1 MSIIPFQSK
10 TRMFEMDI
18 GNIMLLLSWGVL
30 VGFVF
35 SSIGAAGGILASF
48 GLITVIGVSDPNSV
62 KPMAQILAIA
72 IALVFIP
79 GYFKRKAWIMP
90 LGLILSAGGIIGA
103 IVGSTVS
110 SKYLSDMSSF
120 KPLFGIL
127 SFLVAVQISWKLYKH
142 KKNDKP
148 ALCASKSG
156 VENIVTSASLLTFE
170 YAGESYKIRTWEPL
184 LAGFIIAFIASIFGV
199 GGGFLLV
206 PYLATV
212 IGIPMFIV
220 PATAA
225 LSVLIS
231 ALISV
236 TNYIRMG
243 SEIDYYLLG
252 FLIIGG
258 ILGAKLGPKI
268 NQIMKDNWLQG
279 SLAFIVAAIG
289 TKYLFI

>member
-1 MSIIPFQSK
+1 
-10 TRMFEMDI
+10 MDI
-18 GNIMLLLSWGVL
+18 GNDIGSIMLLLSWGVL

-48 GLITVIGVSDPNSV
+48 GLITVIGVTDPNSV

-79 GYFKRKAWIMP
+79 GYFRRKAWVMP
-90 LGLILSAGGIIGA
+90 LGLMLSAGGIIGA
-103 IVGSTVS
+103 FVGSTVS

-120 KPLFGIL
+120 KPLFGVL

-142 KKNDKP
+142 KKNEKP
-148 ALCASKSG
+148 ALRASKSG
-156 VENIVTSASLLTFE
+156 VKNIAISASLLTFE
-170 YAGESYKIRTWEPL
+170 YAGKNYRIRTWEPV

-206 PYLATV
+206 PYLATFM
-212 IGIPMFIV
+212 GIPMFIV

-225 LSVLIS
+225 LPVLIS
-231 ALISV
+231 GLISV
-236 TNYIRMG
+236 SNYIRMG
-243 SEIDYYLLG
+243 SEINYYLLG
-252 FLIIGG
+252 LLVMGG

-268 NQIMKDNWLQG
+268 NQLMKDNWLQG
-279 SLAFIVAAIG
+279 SLAFIVAAIA
-289 TKYLFI
+289 TKYLFV